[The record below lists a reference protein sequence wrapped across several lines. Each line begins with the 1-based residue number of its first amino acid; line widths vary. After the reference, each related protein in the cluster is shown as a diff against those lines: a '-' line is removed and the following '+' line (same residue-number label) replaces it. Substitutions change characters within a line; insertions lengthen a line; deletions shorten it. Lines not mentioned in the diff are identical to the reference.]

1 MGRWVVSTV
10 ATVQPAESP
19 HLCPYCHTRLEVE
32 VGEDDGPRGDG
43 RVRFWLHCP
52 RPGCTYDEEDRTW
65 VSPTLAALHEITR
78 MSRQH
83 RTDLLGDVS
92 GAARRLLEWRLG
104 T

>member
-1 MGRWVVSTV
+1 MSTV

-19 HLCPYCHTRLEVE
+19 HRCPYCHTRLEVE
-32 VGEDDGPRGDG
+32 LGEDDGPRGDG

-52 RPGCTYDEEDRTW
+52 CGYREEDTTW
-65 VSPTLAALHEITR
+65 LGPTLAALHEITA

-83 RTDLLGDVS
+83 RTKLLGDVP
-92 GAARRLLEWRLG
+92 ATNPAVRLLKWRLG